1 MSTRDPEN
9 RRKISTANYSRH
21 IGRFVAARGG
31 QVAIIFS
38 LLLPVLAILIA
49 GGIDASFA
57 VNARTSLQDA
67 SDEASLAAS
76 IAAAQNPN
84 MTEAQLQA
92 VAASSLIANFQSS
105 TPTITE
111 FHVCAP
117 IQNDCTASTG
127 PMQMGTVFLATSAPA
142 TCMFA
147 SLVPAF
153 CVGGTTQTVASD
165 SVTNI
170 AFGTTVQLNIVMDSS
185 ASMIVGATPG
195 DVAGISTWVLAN
207 WNQVK
212 PGDPA
217 PYTGG
222 DNPPCAFACHDE
234 GGSTTAADIAVGL
247 TNANLATN
255 TTTGQPATTRFD
267 VMIAAAQQLVNH
279 VQTEATNNSQNRTN
293 TYLFNVM
300 SFDTT
305 LHQYG
310 ATNISTFPAALTA
323 VGQVAPGLDT
333 YLDNAMTSLV
343 TQVGTNGT
351 GTSTASPLKFV
362 ILVTDGL
369 QSDRNNNWNCSYW
382 AMDPA
387 WSWNTCYGGYAS
399 PIDTALCTQMKNN
412 GIILAVLETPYV
424 PLTGQDPNVAPYE
437 DTVRHVI
444 YPGGAN
450 TASTVSAAL
459 QACASQGYYF
469 QAVNASDIAT
479 GFTNLTDQFLARSS
493 LIVK

>member
-1 MSTRDPEN
+1 MTSTKDPKEGGRIVPGGYFGPL
-9 RRKISTANYSRH
+9 RR
-21 IGRFVAARGG
+21 FAADHRG

-76 IAAAQNPN
+76 ISAAQNPN
-84 MTEAQLQA
+84 MTEAQLKT
-92 VAASSLIANFQSS
+92 VANNALDSNFHTS

-127 PMQMGTVFLATSAPA
+127 AMQMGTVFLSASAPA

-153 CVGGTTQTVASD
+153 CVGGSTQTVGSD

-170 AFGTTVQLNIVMDSS
+170 AFGTTVQLNVVMDSS
-185 ASMIVGATPG
+185 ASMIVGSTPA
-195 DVAGISTWVLAN
+195 DVTTISNWVLAN
-207 WNQVK
+207 WSQVK

-222 DNPPCAFACHDE
+222 DDPPCAFACHDV
-234 GGSTTAADIAVGL
+234 GDSTTPADVAMGL
-247 TNANLATN
+247 TNAHAS
-255 TTTGQPATTRFD
+255 GATTRFD
-267 VMIAAAQQLVNH
+267 VMISAAQQLVNH

-293 TYLFNVM
+293 TYLFNIM

-323 VGQVAPGLDT
+323 VGQVSPGLDT

-369 QSDRNNNWNCSYW
+369 QSDRDLDWQNCTSHPYSSAWNFYDCV
-382 AMDPA
+382 
-387 WSWNTCYGGYAS
+387 GGFAA
-399 PIDTALCTQMKNN
+399 PINTALCTQMKNN
-412 GIILAVLETPYV
+412 GIVLAVLETPYV
-424 PLTGQDPNVAPYE
+424 PLTGQDPNNTPYE
-437 DTVRHVI
+437 SNVRGTI
-444 YPGGAN
+444 YPGGPN
-450 TASTVSAAL
+450 TPSTVSTAL

-469 QAVNASDIAT
+469 QAVNSSDIAT
-479 GFTNLTDQFLARSS
+479 GFTDLTDQFLARSS

>member
-1 MSTRDPEN
+1 MTSFNDLEG
-9 RRKISTANYSRH
+9 RRASRRGLVKH
-21 IGRFVAARGG
+21 IRRLVGDRSG
-31 QVAIIFS
+31 QVAIIFAM
-38 LLLPVLAILIA
+38 LVPVFAILIA

-57 VNARTSLQDA
+57 VNARTALQDA

-84 MTEAQLQA
+84 LTEAQLQT
-92 VAASSLIANFQSS
+92 VSTNSLTANFNSS

-111 FHVCAP
+111 FHVCSP
-117 IQNDCTASTG
+117 VINDCTASTG
-127 PMQMGTVFLATSAPA
+127 PMQMGTVFLASSAPA
-142 TCMFA
+142 TCLFA
-147 SLVPAF
+147 SLLPTF
-153 CVGGTTQTVASD
+153 CVGGSTQTVASD

-170 AFGTTVQLNIVMDSS
+170 AFGTTVQLNVVMDSS
-185 ASMIVGATPG
+185 ASMIVGATPA
-195 DVAGISTWVLAN
+195 DVTAISNWVLAN

-222 DNPPCAFACHDE
+222 DNPPCAFACHDL
-234 GGSTTAADIAVGL
+234 GGSTTPADIAMGL
-247 TNANLATN
+247 TNANAA
-255 TTTGQPATTRFD
+255 GATTRFD
-267 VMIAAAQQLVNH
+267 VMVAAAQALINH

-293 TYLFNVM
+293 TYLFNIM

-310 ATNISTFPAALTA
+310 ATNISTFPGALTA
-323 VGQVAPGLDT
+323 VGQVTPGLDT
-333 YLDNAMTSLV
+333 YLDNAMTTLV
-343 TQVGTNGT
+343 TQVGTNGN

-399 PIDTALCTQMKNN
+399 PINTALCTQMKNN
-412 GIILAVLETPYV
+412 GIVLAVLETPYV
-424 PLTGQDPNVAPYE
+424 PLTGQDPNVSPYE
-437 DTVRHVI
+437 NTVRHVI
-444 YPGGAN
+444 YPNGPN

-459 QACASQGYYF
+459 QACATQGYYF
-469 QAVNASDIAT
+469 QAVNSSDIAT
-479 GFTNLTDQFLARSS
+479 GFTQLTDQFLARSS
-493 LIVK
+493 LLVK